1 METKHII
8 ALLVFLAV
16 GSTGLFLT
24 LVSQRMRD
32 AALFL
37 VTFGAVI
44 TDRMDVNFLGE
55 FWYRGTSRGIE
66 VSLIDLAAWGLL
78 IATVLLPRYGGGR
91 WYWPAGFGLMTLYFV
106 YCGLSVA

>member
-8 ALLVFLAV
+8 ALLVLLAV

-32 AALFL
+32 AALFF
-37 VTFGAVI
+37 VAFGAVI

-55 FWYRGTSRGIE
+55 NWYRGTSRGIE
-66 VSLIDLAAWGLL
+66 LSVIDLAAWALL
-78 IATVLLPRYGGGR
+78 TATLLLPRYRDGR
-91 WYWPAGFGLMTLYFV
+91 WYWPAGLG
-106 YCGLSVA
+106 